1 MGQSF
6 IFKLFHNLLGAINF
20 MISHEKLALAVTCH
34 FATRTKQIDKGIAR
48 NRLFHNNFER
58 FSSKF

>member
-6 IFKLFHNLLGAINF
+6 IFKLFHKPLGAINF
-20 MISHEKLALAVTCH
+20 LNSHEKLALAVTCH
-34 FATRTKQIDKGIAR
+34 FATLAKQIDKVIVP
-48 NRLFHNNFER
+48 NRLFYNNFER